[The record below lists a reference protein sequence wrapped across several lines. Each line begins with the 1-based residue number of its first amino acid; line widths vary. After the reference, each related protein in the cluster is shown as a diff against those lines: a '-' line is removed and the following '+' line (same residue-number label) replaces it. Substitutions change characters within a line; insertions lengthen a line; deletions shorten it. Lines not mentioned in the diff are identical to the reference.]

1 LQGDLCPQLLLGL
14 DIGTTVIKAIVFD
27 TEGNTIS
34 TSEKEIEVIYPK
46 PGWAEQDPEN
56 LWKITVSVIREILEK
71 IGNRAYE
78 ICGISLTGQMHGTFL
93 IDRKGNHARERAII
107 WLDTR
112 SKDIVDKFYQ
122 ENLAD
127 RIYDVT
133 GWRLMPSMQFAHLY
147 WLNKN
152 EPEVLKNTKY
162 FLTCKDYIRY
172 KLTGEPLT
180 DFTDASV
187 SGLLD
192 IKKGKWSNE
201 MIELIDPSLDIFPE
215 IKGSW
220 EYAGSVVD
228 EAARLTNL
236 KKGLPVAVGAG
247 DICSTAIGAG
257 SINHGQLTAIIGTAG
272 IYELTV
278 DKIILDDEKR
288 YSVAYGAAQG
298 IWHLEAVQMVA
309 GAALRWFRDELGR
322 EEKIKANE
330 ENVSP
335 YQILDQEALESPIG
349 SNGVV
354 FHPFLQGERS
364 PFINPDARGMFYG
377 IGLWTKKSDIVRAVL
392 EGVAFAARDNIEIFR
407 KKNIQINE
415 VRLTGGGAK
424 SNVWG
429 QIFTDVLG
437 VRITVP
443 RVKDSGALGS
453 AVLAGIPA
461 GIFKDVHEGVS
472 SMVKVDKVYIPNP
485 VNTHKYEKIFQI
497 YKKLYALLMD
507 FYKESAVTISNL

>member
-1 LQGDLCPQLLLGL
+1 
-14 DIGTTVIKAIVFD
+14 
-27 TEGNTIS
+27 
-34 TSEKEIEVIYPK
+34 
-46 PGWAEQDPEN
+46 
-56 LWKITVSVIREILEK
+56 
-71 IGNRAYE
+71 
-78 ICGISLTGQMHGTFL
+78 
-93 IDRKGNHARERAII
+93 
-107 WLDTR
+107 
-112 SKDIVDKFYQ
+112 
-122 ENLAD
+122 
-127 RIYDVT
+127 
-133 GWRLMPSMQFAHLY
+133 
-147 WLNKN
+147 
-152 EPEVLKNTKY
+152 
-162 FLTCKDYIRY
+162 
-172 KLTGEPLT
+172 
-180 DFTDASV
+180 
-187 SGLLD
+187 
-192 IKKGKWSNE
+192 
-201 MIELIDPSLDIFPE
+201 
-215 IKGSW
+215 
-220 EYAGSVVD
+220 
-228 EAARLTNL
+228 
-236 KKGLPVAVGAG
+236 
-247 DICSTAIGAG
+247 
-257 SINHGQLTAIIGTAG
+257 
-272 IYELTV
+272 
-278 DKIILDDEKR
+278 
-288 YSVAYGAAQG
+288 
-298 IWHLEAVQMVA
+298 MVA

-330 ENVSP
+330 INVSP

-485 VNTHKYEKIFQI
+485 VNTYKYEKIFQI

>member
-1 LQGDLCPQLLLGL
+1 
-14 DIGTTVIKAIVFD
+14 
-27 TEGNTIS
+27 
-34 TSEKEIEVIYPK
+34 
-46 PGWAEQDPEN
+46 
-56 LWKITVSVIREILEK
+56 
-71 IGNRAYE
+71 
-78 ICGISLTGQMHGTFL
+78 
-93 IDRKGNHARERAII
+93 
-107 WLDTR
+107 
-112 SKDIVDKFYQ
+112 
-122 ENLAD
+122 
-127 RIYDVT
+127 
-133 GWRLMPSMQFAHLY
+133 
-147 WLNKN
+147 
-152 EPEVLKNTKY
+152 
-162 FLTCKDYIRY
+162 
-172 KLTGEPLT
+172 
-180 DFTDASV
+180 
-187 SGLLD
+187 
-192 IKKGKWSNE
+192 
-201 MIELIDPSLDIFPE
+201 
-215 IKGSW
+215 
-220 EYAGSVVD
+220 
-228 EAARLTNL
+228 
-236 KKGLPVAVGAG
+236 LPVAVGAG

-485 VNTHKYEKIFQI
+485 VNTYKYEKIFQI